1 MGRTDDDNGRPSHNR
16 PPVTLLALLLLS
28 PTKSVP
34 PKTCIRGNLKMK
46 CDAILKSVI
55 DDWQMELS

>member
-16 PPVTLLALLLLS
+16 PPVTLLAPLLPLLLS
-28 PTKSVP
+28 PP
-34 PKTCIRGNLKMK
+34 PKTCIHGNLKMK